1 MANSFKFINLN
12 FFFAGKSFF
21 GTNGYG
27 WKIHAFIE
35 DYNGELR
42 PQSFEERMFC
52 MGCHSAVG
60 TTIDHTFSLARK
72 VTGAKGW
79 GYINLKGM
87 KDAPSISESGGEILN
102 YLKRV
107 SGGNEF
113 RANQEIQQK
122 WFNADGTLK
131 LDEIASSDVYQL
143 ITPSKQRA
151 LKLNKAYTHIVR
163 HQSYIY
169 GRDPNIKPL
178 QNVHK
183 HVDESQT
190 PLSIDARVSG
200 WDIRLDW
207 DATTHANKET
217 SQHNVSKTKERL
229 SRSRQTILA
238 NQPEPYSRVS
248 QN

>member
-1 MANSFKFINLN
+1 M
-12 FFFAGKSFF
+12 
-21 GTNGYG
+21 
-27 WKIHAFIE
+27 
-35 DYNGELR
+35 
-42 PQSFEERMFC
+42 
-52 MGCHSAVG
+52 
-60 TTIDHTFSLARK
+60 ARK

-87 KDAPSISESGGEILN
+87 KDAPSISEPGGEILN

-122 WFNADGTLK
+122 WFNDDGSLK
-131 LDEIASSDVYQL
+131 LDEISSSDVYQL
-143 ITPSKQRA
+143 ITPSKERA

-178 QNVHK
+178 KNVHK
-183 HVDESQT
+183 KVDESQA
-190 PLSIDARVSG
+190 PLNIDARISG

-207 DATTHANKET
+207 NT
-217 SQHNVSKTKERL
+217 SAKTSTKSHPAEYAKNSK
-229 SRSRQTILA
+229 
-238 NQPEPYSRVS
+238 PS
-248 QN
+248 QK